1 METIKQHRISRCWL
15 QINSLNDIT
24 MDFARIFRSY
34 YIILLLL
41 YLRIIGLNMQSIYWI
56 YCPFI
61 VQNFS
66 IIVIF
71 AFLSYYIILYS
82 YSRKIWNILYLNLFR
97 SFYIYFLILIFI
109 IYIKI
114 SIIFAFLFSYVI
126 VYDGYKYMYSK

>member
-24 MDFARIFRSY
+24 MHFARIFRSY